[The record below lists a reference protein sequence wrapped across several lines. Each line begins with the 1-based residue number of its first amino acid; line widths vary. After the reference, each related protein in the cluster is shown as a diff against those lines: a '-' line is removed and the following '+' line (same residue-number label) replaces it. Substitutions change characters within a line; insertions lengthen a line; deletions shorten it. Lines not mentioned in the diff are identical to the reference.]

1 MPNSPLGSSAA
12 SARADVS
19 TGGAVQR
26 ANQRRDVIMMVVLA
40 VIAAALI
47 AAYLLIGLTG
57 NIDYVLGRRLRSVW
71 AFALVAIAIG
81 FSTATFQTIT
91 ANRLLTP
98 SIMGFD
104 SLYIL
109 LQTVIAFLIG
119 GTATSQ
125 FGTVG
130 SFWIE
135 VGCMVVFA
143 VLLYS
148 WLLHTRVRVHTLLL
162 IGVVLGMLFRSISTF
177 LQRMIDPDT
186 FMTLQNTFFA
196 SFTNVPKEL
205 LLPASGLLAVAVLV
219 NWYDRRRLDVMGLGV
234 PIATNLGISPRAMRV
249 RTLTSVALAV
259 SVATALVGPVT
270 FFGLIVVHL
279 GYRVLRVSHHS
290 TLLPTVAIIGMIALT
305 GGQLLVERVFQLD
318 IALAMIVEFIG
329 GLLFIALI
337 LRRKPL

>member
-1 MPNSPLGSSAA
+1 MASLSQIAVNSRHSGSTAGAA
-12 SARADVS
+12 
-19 TGGAVQR
+19 QR
-26 ANQRRDVIMMVVLA
+26 ANQRRDLIVMVVLA
-40 VIAAALI
+40 VFMVALI
-47 AAYLLIGLTG
+47 AAYLLVDLSG
-57 NIDYVLGRRLRSVW
+57 NVDYVLGRRLRSIW

-81 FSTATFQTIT
+81 ISTATFQTIT

-109 LQTVIAFLIG
+109 LQTVIVFLIG
-119 GTATSQ
+119 GTATSV

-130 SFWIE
+130 SFWLE
-135 VGCMVVFA
+135 VGCMVIFA

-148 WLLHTRVRVHTLLL
+148 WLLHTQVRVHTLLL
-162 IGVVLGMLFRSISTF
+162 IGVVLGMLFRSVSTF

-205 LLPASGLLAVAVLV
+205 LLPASVLLVMSMAVS
-219 NWYDRRRLDVMGLGV
+219 WYDHRRLDVMALGV
-234 PIATNLGISPRAMRV
+234 PVATNLGISPRAMRV
-249 RTLTSVALAV
+249 RTLTSVALSV

-279 GYRVLRVSHHS
+279 AYRMLRVSHHA
-290 TLLPTVAIIGMIALT
+290 TMLPTVALIGMIALV

-318 IALAMIVEFIG
+318 IALAMIVEFVG
-329 GLLFIALI
+329 GLLFIVLI

>member
-1 MPNSPLGSSAA
+1 MASVYSRIQPAVRSS
-12 SARADVS
+12 S
-19 TGGAVQR
+19 TGGGAAQR
-26 ANQRRDVIMMVVLA
+26 ANQRRDLITMTVLS
-40 VIAAALI
+40 VIAFALI
-47 AAYLLIGLTG
+47 AAYLLFDLSG
-57 NIDYVLGRRLRSVW
+57 NIEYVLGRRLRAIW
-71 AFALVAIAIG
+71 AFALVAVAIG

-109 LQTVIAFLIG
+109 LQTVIAFVIG
-119 GTATSQ
+119 GTAAST

-130 SFWIE
+130 SFWVE
-135 VGCMVVFA
+135 VGCMVLFA

-148 WLLHTRVRVHTLLL
+148 WLLHTQVRVHTLLL

-205 LLPASGLLAVAVLV
+205 LLPASVLLVVSMAV

-279 GYRVLRVSHHS
+279 AYRALRVSHHS
-290 TLLPTVAIIGMIALT
+290 TMLPTVALIGMIALT

-318 IALAMIVEFIG
+318 IALAMIVEFVG
-329 GLLFIALI
+329 GLLFIVLI